1 MNYDDIDIF
10 ENDIKGYSLGGS
22 ISGDIRKL
30 QGRPESEDL
39 FTPAQAAWF
48 ASQLAPGTGLLD
60 VSRGTPAMPSSEADP
75 SELYSSELQG
85 TLAENLA
92 RGNYLESAL
101 QGVGALGDLA
111 YTIPV
116 AGMVA
121 GPVLKGVS
129 AAGRAGLKSLTAAD
143 EPLRAYHSSP
153 FEFDEFQLEKIGT
166 GEGNQ
171 AFGYG
176 LYFGEAPETG
186 KFYRDMF
193 DNKTGGIFFGTKK
206 VESKLGDDIAD
217 YADVDFEKGFP
228 EIFTVLT

>member
-75 SELYSSELQG
+75 SEFYSGELQG

-92 RGNYLESAL
+92 RGNYLE
-101 QGVGALGDLA
+101 
-111 YTIPV
+111 
-116 AGMVA
+116 
-121 GPVLKGVS
+121 
-129 AAGRAGLKSLTAAD
+129 
-143 EPLRAYHSSP
+143 
-153 FEFDEFQLEKIGT
+153 
-166 GEGNQ
+166 
-171 AFGYG
+171 
-176 LYFGEAPETG
+176 
-186 KFYRDMF
+186 
-193 DNKTGGIFFGTKK
+193 
-206 VESKLGDDIAD
+206 
-217 YADVDFEKGFP
+217 
-228 EIFTVLT
+228 